1 MAVNAKVKRAIERL
15 ESNSIKG
22 LAMKILLGVMII
34 LVGVGHAYADPESDR
49 SAFVKFYTD
58 RFPMIDIQAHK
69 DGAYAL
75 DAAKRA
81 QWQEM
86 EEFPPYELAV
96 DEGRALFEAPF
107 SNGETYGGCFANQG
121 IGIKQQFPYFDEVSN
136 SVITLELALNQC
148 RAANNAPAL
157 DYLGDEMAYITAYMA
172 FTSRGE
178 HFDIKVPEAG
188 LAAYE
193 QGKQFY
199 YERRGQLDFACSS
212 CHMNTVG
219 NMLRAEILSASVGHA
234 THWPAYRFKWEQ
246 VGSLH
251 KRFIEC
257 NEQVGAVGLAP
268 QSEAY
273 RNLEYFLTYM
283 NNGMELN
290 GPASR
295 K

>member
-1 MAVNAKVKRAIERL
+1 
-15 ESNSIKG
+15 
-22 LAMKILLGVMII
+22 MKFLLGVLITLGSM
-34 LVGVGHAYADPESDR
+34 GYAYADPESDR
-49 SAFVKFYTD
+49 MAFVKFYAE
-58 RFPMIDIQAHK
+58 RFSNVDMQDHK

-75 DAAKRA
+75 DKAKRA
-81 QWQEM
+81 QWLEM

-96 DEGRALFEAPF
+96 DEGRALFSVPF
-107 SNGETYGGCFANQG
+107 SNGESYASCFDDQG
-121 IGIKQQFPYFDEVSN
+121 ISVKQQFPKFDVASN
-136 SVITLELALNQC
+136 SVITLELAVNQC
-148 RAANNAPAL
+148 RQANNEPVL
-157 DYLGDEMAYITAYMA
+157 DYLGDEMGYITAYMA

-178 HFDIKVPEAG
+178 LFDIQVPDAG

-193 QGKQFY
+193 QGKQFF
-199 YERRGQLDFACSS
+199 YERRGKLDFACSS
-212 CHMNTVG
+212 CHMTAAG
-219 NMLRAEILSASVGHA
+219 NSLRAEVLSASVGHA

-246 VGSLH
+246 VGGLH

-257 NEQVGAVGLAP
+257 NKQVGAVGLAP